1 MIAFGYSIN
10 NSFTV
15 ADKYLSSIVVQK
27 LAKENVLKV
36 SNLKVDIIDGDK
48 KKPSEMTLKRALL
61 PTHSSSMN
69 PLYISYAIGR
79 VMPTSNELCNFS
91 YV

>member
-1 MIAFGYSIN
+1 M
-10 NSFTV
+10 
-15 ADKYLSSIVVQK
+15 VVQK
-27 LAKENVLKV
+27 LDKENVLKV
-36 SNLKVDIIDGDK
+36 SNLKVDIIDGD

-69 PLYISYAIGR
+69 PLYISYASGR
-79 VMPTSNELCNFS
+79 VMPTSNELCNYS